1 MATKHRQG
9 PQGPEGH
16 RGCSRWATP
25 SNPDEAS
32 KPPAHH
38 TAPCSP
44 HRPPHVSTA
53 YPERPELGRSGLR
66 WDPAPPPAWPPPPP
80 PQKGRQTLW
89 SKMGRRVSCLL
100 GSSVSQE
107 AFPGQH
113 PGHRVSAAE
122 ALIADFP
129 LSPAC
134 PEVTLLWQEVGRTG
148 SRSHVSTTLPPC
160 APAPGGRNPLL
171 GNPAPHSPCPSPGQ
185 ARGLGH
191 ICAHPQ
197 GPHRGP
203 VPPRRPHE
211 CTRPLGCS
219 LPLPTL
225 RTAGLRPAC
234 PLSTHRE
241 GEGPVGE
248 KADVRPP
255 RVLRSSLARPE
266 PGWSGHGGQV
276 PKGPLSTHVLV
287 ACAATLLSN
296 PLLGNQGGAGRS
308 PPPQSTRSSWNSRN
322 VHLALPPPL
331 SL

>member
-1 MATKHRQG
+1 MQQVGDPIKPR
-9 PQGPEGH
+9 
-16 RGCSRWATP
+16 RGIQ
-25 SNPDEAS
+25 
-32 KPPAHH
+32 
-38 TAPCSP
+38 APCSP
-44 HRPPHVSTA
+44 HRPPLTT
-53 YPERPELGRSGLR
+53 
-66 WDPAPPPAWPPPPP
+66 PPPTCEHSLPRAARAWALGAALGSRPSTCVASAPP

-276 PKGPLSTHVLV
+276 PKGPLSTRVLV

-308 PPPQSTRSSWNSRN
+308 PPPPIHTQF
-322 VHLALPPPL
+322 LEF
-331 SL
+331 